1 MAPTDSR
8 LQGRLP
14 LGAGTTA
21 GTAAWVAGY
30 VLTYALTSDRIQEN
44 VVRQLVDIPTWK
56 VAGWVFYNAHAVPTV
71 FEGLFG
77 GTVNFVG
84 GDRGFTVALYL
95 VPVVLLVAAGFL
107 VGRTSEVDRVD
118 AANAAVA
125 GATVVLGY
133 GVLSLLGLVLFAE
146 GDAHPDYVLSVALP
160 ALSYPLVLGAVGAS
174 LARYA

>member
-1 MAPTDSR
+1 MDPTDSR
-8 LQGRLP
+8 LHARLP
-14 LGAGTTA
+14 LGAGATA
-21 GTAAWVAGY
+21 GTAAWVTGY
-30 VLTYALTSDRIQEN
+30 VLTYALTGGRIRGN
-44 VVRQLVDIPTWK
+44 VVRQLTEIPTWK

-77 GTVNFVG
+77 GTANFVG
-84 GDRGFTVALYL
+84 GDRGFRVVLYL

-107 VGRTSEVDRVD
+107 VGRSAEVDRVD

-133 GVLSLLGLVLFAE
+133 GILSLLGLVLFVE